1 MTYNLKLTFI
11 FDQAVHVRKTKI
23 RLCVNCSCILSV
35 TNSYQCD
42 TLIMQQSLISLAF
55 LLPCSSDSHLEG
67 AVVEVIDHHL
77 LEREPS
83 PSCPITVDTV
93 GSCATL
99 VSEIILQKAPQ
110 VLDQQVAQML
120 YGN

>member
-1 MTYNLKLTFI
+1 MMLHNT
-11 FDQAVHVRKTKI
+11 DVVRA
-23 RLCVNCSCILSV
+23 C
-35 TNSYQCD
+35 
-42 TLIMQQSLISLAF
+42 LISLVF
-55 LLPCSSDSHLEG
+55 LMHCSSDSHLEG

-99 VSEIILQKAPQ
+99 VSEVILQKAPQ
-110 VLDQQVAQML
+110 ILDQQVAQLL
-120 YGN
+120 YGTQSGT